1 MSVRHPIAE
10 MRAAIAGRRF
20 GVIRVA
26 FAMPATRPLYAQ
38 SPTFRCFGAIDA
50 LGQRQSCKFWRT
62 DGLPV
67 AVGWHLVIKKLVE
80 SLFAIWSLQ
89 AKKASSG
96 THSVGFLTRQFA

>member
-50 LGQRQSCKFWRT
+50 LVQERIYRRDRSHGGSGRHAVKSSSMKDRTFGDRWRL
-62 DGLPV
+62 DG
-67 AVGWHLVIKKLVE
+67 
-80 SLFAIWSLQ
+80 
-89 AKKASSG
+89 
-96 THSVGFLTRQFA
+96 